1 MSKYYLDRNEL
12 KVTPGQENRKTY
24 LDKTLEKQN
33 KGPFE
38 TALDNVR
45 KPIQSKPKQLSFN
58 FNGASTKTKPTIKP
72 KQKYGGARQ
81 ENVSERIERVMYET
95 GETNKKPAHYDNPLI
110 VDHENWKQPP
120 RKMDNMDPTSYPSDR
135 DQKQK
140 ISTWDLIV
148 EGADTPEEK
157 KQIRETLRD
166 HYKNVGK
173 ECMTDKEL
181 RMIGRHPD
189 QLKAQYTSTL
199 ETLKIPQVLAE
210 TDLVGIK
217 KEPEIPVDQL
227 IKQKADERLV
237 REQQQYDKQW
247 GGQGITRLFR
257 PD

>member
-95 GETNKKPAHYDNPLI
+95 GETNKKPAHYDNP
-110 VDHENWKQPP
+110 
-120 RKMDNMDPTSYPSDR
+120 
-135 DQKQK
+135 
-140 ISTWDLIV
+140 
-148 EGADTPEEK
+148 
-157 KQIRETLRD
+157 
-166 HYKNVGK
+166 
-173 ECMTDKEL
+173 
-181 RMIGRHPD
+181 
-189 QLKAQYTSTL
+189 
-199 ETLKIPQVLAE
+199 
-210 TDLVGIK
+210 
-217 KEPEIPVDQL
+217 
-227 IKQKADERLV
+227 
-237 REQQQYDKQW
+237 
-247 GGQGITRLFR
+247 
-257 PD
+257 